1 MQLDFDLGV
10 FTVRGSSHQ
19 LNCYCRLLRMSSN
32 ASENTLFTVISSS
45 ADELISLKV
54 KIIEFGQKGCV
65 AIGAAV
71 LAILWMTIYNEIF
84 AQTFVQLLSVT
95 PDWSTGSFHIDLEV
109 GCTQTVCNQSSMT
122 LSTFTVEKMRSEE
135 IRVDAIKSCPHAF
148 IKYHNMMSLTSP
160 AVYTNLTKKGTSLW
174 YLLLRHSWQ
183 LCSNYWASEA
193 CGCPHSSK
201 SRSALRQS
209 VESSDFAPAVD

>member
-1 MQLDFDLGV
+1 MTSSNFLNRKPFPNGNYTAQNTNHLDEAIMQLDFDLGV

-71 LAILWMTIYNEIF
+71 LAIL
-84 AQTFVQLLSVT
+84 
-95 PDWSTGSFHIDLEV
+95 
-109 GCTQTVCNQSSMT
+109 
-122 LSTFTVEKMRSEE
+122 
-135 IRVDAIKSCPHAF
+135 
-148 IKYHNMMSLTSP
+148 
-160 AVYTNLTKKGTSLW
+160 
-174 YLLLRHSWQ
+174 
-183 LCSNYWASEA
+183 
-193 CGCPHSSK
+193 
-201 SRSALRQS
+201 
-209 VESSDFAPAVD
+209 